1 MRARTSRIGNV
12 ATLALALT
20 LGGATAIPASAEPLP
35 PASTTGEV
43 SDGAKGAPD
52 KEKMSSHSQELLVEA
67 EAAGKSRVT
76 VMAATERGKTAEVVK
91 HLTSLGATI
100 GYVHDKLGYVRASVP
115 TSKAE
120 HISTI
125 PQVKYVDLDE
135 IVSEPKPD
143 PTPGTS
149 TGSSPWTGPSPQ
161 TPAEN
166 PYLPTADT
174 GAVAFTKKNPTY
186 DGRGITIGVLDSGVD
201 LEHPALATTTT
212 GERKIS
218 NWITATDPLLESD
231 PTWRVM
237 LNRVSGETATFRG
250 TSWKLPHRDD
260 AQYSIDIFRESSSA
274 ESEFKG
280 DIDRN
285 GKTDDS
291 WGILYDYRTHDIWV
305 DTDGDHD
312 FTNNTPMRPYAEKN
326 QVGHFG
332 KDNPSTRVQ
341 ENVPFVVEYR
351 TNVDLTPI
359 GHAGTTADVI
369 NIGTVASAHGTH
381 VAGIAAANMP
391 GWKMQGA
398 APGAKIVS
406 AKACVY
412 AGGCTSVALTEGMIE
427 LVANQRVDIVNMS
440 IGGLPALNDGNNT
453 RSALYNRIIDEYG
466 VQIFISAGNS
476 GAGTNT
482 IGDPSVATDAVSV
495 AAGASKETWL
505 ANYGAKAKEEY
516 WAQNY
521 SSRGPRED
529 GGFKPNIMAPGSA
542 ISAVPM
548 FMDPEDI
555 PQVSYKLPVGLSMF
569 NGTSMA
575 SPQATGAAALL
586 LSAARQNDLP
596 ITPAQLRASLESTTR
611 FIPGLEP
618 TAQGNGLIRIDRAW
632 PILRK
637 APEASN
643 KYAISAPVC
652 TPLAHLLATPNKGEG
667 IYNRCDATKGGHK
680 TGQRRTY
687 NVTITRTAGPQEAT
701 SHTLTW
707 IGNDGTY
714 SSTNAVELPLG
725 KPVTIPVIATP
736 KTLGTH
742 AAILDITPRDNTIRG
757 TRMMADIITS
767 NALDAAPYTAS
778 MAGNIDRVRARSI
791 FVTVPE
797 KTQALQVNLAGI
809 AHGSAVR
816 FLAIDPLGMPVESEK
831 IQNRCYTSIGDAKV
845 CPPTS
850 RAYTNPRPGVW
861 EIVVDA
867 SRRTPV
873 TSNPFR
879 LTASAQGVTVD
890 PAEKTIPTA
899 SVGSPTEI
907 NWNIKNDFGSTP
919 VRGTG
924 GPLGSAH
931 EERPSISQGEKHTYK
946 VAVPA
951 GTNRLE
957 ISTGKPADINSDL
970 DIVVRDASGTEVGR
984 ATTSSAEETVTLA
997 HPTAG
1002 TYTVEIDGY
1011 TIPSGKM
1018 AYDYQDVYYS
1028 STLGKLTINNGPL
1041 HALEH
1046 GATLP
1051 ITGEITPNTQP
1062 GEGRHM
1068 FGELTIMNSENAAIG
1083 FAKVSIEKITTK

>member
-35 PASTTGEV
+35 PPSTTGGV

-52 KEKMSSHSQELLVEA
+52 KEKMSSHSQELLIEA

-76 VMAATERGKTAEVVK
+76 VMTATERGKTAEVVK

-100 GYVHDKLGYVRASVP
+100 GYVHDKLGYVRASLP
-115 TSKAE
+115 TGKAE
-120 HISTI
+120 QVSTI

-143 PTPGTS
+143 PAPGTG

-186 DGRGITIGVLDSGVD
+186 DGRGITIGVLDSGID

-250 TSWKLPHRDD
+250 ANWKLPHRDD

-274 ESEFKG
+274 RSEFKG

-285 GKTDDS
+285 GKTADS
-291 WGILYDYRTHDIWV
+291 WGVLYDYQTHDIWV

-369 NIGTVASAHGTH
+369 NIGTVSSAHGTH

-398 APGAKIVS
+398 APGAKVVS
-406 AKACVY
+406 AEACVY

-495 AAGASKETWL
+495 AAGASKDTWL

-596 ITPAQLRASLESTTR
+596 VTPAQLRASLESTTR

-632 PILRK
+632 PVLRK

-680 TGQRRTY
+680 AGQNRTY
-687 NVTITRTAGPQEAT
+687 NVTITRTSWPPRGHITHPHLDRQRRNLLST
-701 SHTLTW
+701 TPWNSPRKTLHHSRWT
-707 IGNDGTY
+707 
-714 SSTNAVELPLG
+714 
-725 KPVTIPVIATP
+725 ATP
-736 KTLGTH
+736 KRLGTH
-742 AAILDITPRDNTIRG
+742 ADILDITPRDNAIHG

-767 NALDAAPYTAS
+767 NALDTAPYTAS
-778 MAGNIDRVRARSI
+778 MAGNMDRVRARSI

-816 FLAIDPLGMPVESEK
+816 FLAIDPLGMPVESEE

-850 RAYTNPRPGVW
+850 RAYTNPCPGVW
-861 EIVVDA
+861 EIV
-867 SRRTPV
+867 RRRQPTHTRHIQLLP
-873 TSNPFR
+873 PYR
-879 LTASAQGVTVD
+879 SAQGVTVD

-951 GTNRLE
+951 GTSRLE

-984 ATTSSAEETVTLA
+984 AATSSAEETVTLTN
-997 HPTAG
+997 PTAG

-1011 TIPSGKM
+1011 TIPGGKM

-1041 HALEH
+1041 RTLEH

-1062 GEGRHM
+1062 DEGRHM

-1083 FAKVSIEKITTK
+1083 SAKVSIEKITTK